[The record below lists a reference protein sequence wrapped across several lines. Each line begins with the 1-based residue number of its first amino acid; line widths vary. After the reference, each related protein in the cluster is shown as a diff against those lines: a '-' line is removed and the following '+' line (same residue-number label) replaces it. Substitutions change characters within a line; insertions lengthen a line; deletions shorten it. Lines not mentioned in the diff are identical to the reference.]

1 MGKWKDQVVWLA
13 PASVLPGAQQ
23 NGCSGRYLETLGGQ
37 EPAAVQALRE
47 GCKSQETGRRSQD
60 SVTLGRPRPTS
71 QGGAGLTFTL
81 SHMELLGGFEQ
92 TSDLI

>member
-60 SVTLGRPRPTS
+60 SVTLGRPRPHQPGWGWTHFHS
-71 QGGAGLTFTL
+71 ESHGAPGRF
-81 SHMELLGGFEQ
+81 
-92 TSDLI
+92 